1 MGVGRKAV
9 SNKRG
14 SRGETKQLS
23 RTPLPGRGAARSA
36 ELPRTHAEIRSH
48 ARHRCMVFA
57 SRSQYSRS
65 TSENRSREKTL
76 AGDGEKGAAPDSH
89 STPSSNYLY
98 PQRQSTDHRSA
109 ATRLSPARLHK
120 KEKAR
125 RRHVSPIS
133 PHASRGSESFATAIP
148 GRGHR
153 SEGDRSWQRWH
164 SLRCDVAAGQ

>member
-1 MGVGRKAV
+1 MGVGCEAACD
-9 SNKRG
+9 KRG
-14 SRGETKQLS
+14 SRCEAKQLS
-23 RTPLPGRGAARSA
+23 RTPLPGRGAARSEKLPLTHA
-36 ELPRTHAEIRSH
+36 EVRTHACD
-48 ARHRCMVFA
+48 RCMVFA

-65 TSENRSREKTL
+65 RGENRSREKTL
-76 AGDGEKGAAPDSH
+76 AGDGEKGAAPDSD
-89 STPSSNYLY
+89 STPSSNHVH

-109 ATRLSPARLHK
+109 ATRVSPARLHK

-133 PHASRGSESFATAIP
+133 PHASRGPESLAAAIP